1 MSPSLPPHSNPP
13 DTVLGRIAA
22 VLAAILAAAAL
33 LLLAPHGVLDKA
45 DRAAYAVCHRIPDH
59 TFSIAGRQL
68 PLCARCSGTYLG
80 TLAGL
85 AVLALRG
92 RGRAGRFPSRP
103 LLFVLAG
110 FMLAWAADGTNSFL
124 ALLGGPQLYPPS
136 NTIRLVT
143 GVLQGLAIAG
153 ILLPAFNIA
162 FWQQP
167 EDQASI
173 AGWRDLAFMLAGGG
187 LVVAAVASEWDA
199 LLYPLALLSGL
210 AVPALLGALNAMLY
224 VAVRRRE
231 GMATR
236 GEQLLGPLFIGLALA
251 LGEIAAIGALRDLLV
266 ARFGWPF

>member
-1 MSPSLPPHSNPP
+1 MPAGLSRLAG
-13 DTVLGRIAA
+13 VLALVAAA
-22 VLAAILAAAAL
+22 VLLVVAPLGL
-33 LLLAPHGVLDKA
+33 LDVA

-59 TFSIAGRQL
+59 SFLIAGRQL

-80 TLAGL
+80 ALAGL
-85 AVLALRG
+85 AVMALRG
-92 RGRAGRFPSRP
+92 RGRAGRFPRRG
-103 LLFVLAG
+103 LLLTLAA
-110 FMLAWAADGTNSFL
+110 FMAAWAADGTNSFL
-124 ALLGGPQLYPPS
+124 ALLDLPHLYPPG
-136 NTIRLVT
+136 NTLRLVT

-153 ILLPAFNIA
+153 ILLPAFNLA

-210 AVPALLGALNAMLY
+210 AIPFLLGALNGMLY
-224 VAVRRRE
+224 VAIRRRE
-231 GMATR
+231 GTATSGR
-236 GEQLLGPLFIGLALA
+236 QLLGPLLIGLALA
-251 LGEIAAIGALRDLLV
+251 LGEIAAIGAARDLLV

>member
-1 MSPSLPPHSNPP
+1 MSPTPPPHRNRLAG
-13 DTVLGRIAA
+13 VL
-22 VLAAILAAAAL
+22 VAILAAAVL
-33 LLLAPHGVLDKA
+33 LLLAPHGLLDVA

-59 TFSIAGRQL
+59 TFMIAGRQL

-80 TLAGL
+80 ALAGL
-85 AVLALRG
+85 AILALRG
-92 RGRAGRFPSRP
+92 RGCAGRFPRRA
-103 LLFVLAG
+103 LLLALAA
-110 FMLAWAADGTNSFL
+110 FMAAWAADGTNSFL
-124 ALLGGPQLYPPS
+124 ALLELPHLYPPG

-143 GVLQGLAIAG
+143 GTLQGIAIAG

-173 AGWRDLAFMLAGGG
+173 AGWRDLAWMLAGGG
-187 LVVAAVASEWDA
+187 LVVAAVRSEWDA

-210 AVPALLGALNAMLY
+210 AIPVLLGALNGMMY
-224 VAVRRRE
+224 VAVRRQE
-231 GMATR
+231 GTATSR
-236 GEQLLGPLFIGLALA
+236 RQLVGPLLIGLALA